1 MKPEFLKLKNNQT
14 DNYILPFLW
23 MKGESQELIRTEI
36 EKIAECG
43 IKAICLESRPHPD
56 FMGEQW
62 WSDFG
67 MIIEE
72 AKKHDMKVWILDD
85 AHFPT
90 GYANGLIKTKYP
102 ERKKRYLNYNVVN
115 VWGAAG
121 EVTIP
126 VSRMTKPLVSFLEL
140 DKPRDLEEQM
150 KNQLIAVV
158 AYPLREENKLDESGA
173 IDLTAK
179 VQGGIV
185 NYTFPQDNY
194 RVFVVYETATDG
206 GNTDYINMMDLESV
220 STLIEAVYE
229 PHFEHFKEEFGKTI
243 AGFFSD
249 EPEIGNIGGFKSD
262 VQIGNS
268 KMPLPWSKQ
277 LKEKMLQIY
286 GDSWL
291 AKLPLLWTESLQMEE
306 CAQARYE
313 FMNAVSTL
321 YSENFSCQLGEW
333 CSAHKVEYIGHVVED
348 DNLHGRLG
356 NGAAHYFRAMKGQ
369 HMAGID
375 VIGDQIC
382 IGGAGYLRTGI
393 FDRDGEFLHYALG
406 KMGASSGHLDP
417 NKQGRTMCELFGAS
431 GWKTGVRD
439 MKYILDHV
447 LVRGVNTL
455 VPHAFS
461 MADYPD
467 MDCPPH
473 FYARGNNPEFKHF
486 GNLMKYANRMC
497 EILSGG
503 KHVAEVAILYHADA
517 EWSGNCMLIQKPAK
531 ELLQKQIEFDFVSA
545 DMLAQPAD
553 FQGRVEGDK
562 FYLNGQQ
569 FSTLIIPYV
578 QRLPYAVYQF
588 IRENPKLCV
597 VFLEALPESVVGAEV
612 PAEEVKKALTSCH
625 IVGLKQ
631 LGEWLK
637 QQGKAEL
644 QLLSEFPELVYY
656 HYKKDMDCYMLNN
669 ESAFQI
675 YRGEVKLP
683 LKHGAVYY
691 DGMKNEFYRMKVSER
706 GGDKY
711 VALELAPY
719 GSCIIF
725 DANEEELPLYKTYTE
740 MLGKGMDKMN
750 LSEGWKYSL
759 ATEKQYPNFAGETYL
774 EKLEPI
780 SHNYP
785 NFSGHICY
793 TKQIDVSEVKESMYL
808 EFEQVA
814 ELLELWIND
823 NCAGTV
829 QYPPYVFDISRYL
842 VKGQNTIKAVVTT
855 TLDRDQNNYPE
866 PFIVLNHEVSE
877 GTGMYGDV
885 VLYMSEVLSNE

>member
-1 MKPEFLKLKNNQT
+1 MNSEFVRLKNNQVS
-14 DNYILPFLW
+14 NYILPFLW
-23 MKGESQELIRTEI
+23 MKGESQELIRREI
-36 EKIAECG
+36 EKIDECG
-43 IKAICLESRPHPD
+43 MKAICLESRPHPD

-62 WSDFG
+62 WSDLR

-72 AKKHDMKVWILDD
+72 AKKRDMKVWILDD

-115 VWGAAG
+115 VWGASG

-140 DKPRDLEEQM
+140 DKPRNIEEQK
-150 KNQLIAVV
+150 KNKLVAVV
-158 AYPLREENKLDESGA
+158 AYPLREENQLDESGV
-173 IDLTAK
+173 IDLTDS
-179 VQGGIV
+179 VIDGVI
-185 NYTFPQDNY
+185 NYTFPQENY

-206 GNTDYINMMDLESV
+206 GNEDYINMMDRESV

-229 PHFEHFKEEFGKTI
+229 PHYEHFKEDFGKTI
-243 AGFFSD
+243 VGFFSD
-249 EPEIGNIGGFKSD
+249 EPEIGNIGGFKSN

-268 KMPLPWSKQ
+268 KMPLPWSEQ
-277 LKEKMLQIY
+277 LKEKMLQVY
-286 GDSWL
+286 GESWYIQ
-291 AKLPLLWTESLQMEE
+291 LPLLWTETLQMKE
-306 CAQARYE
+306 CTQARFN
-313 FMNAVSTL
+313 FMNAVSNL
-321 YSENFSCQLGEW
+321 YSENFSSQLGEW
-333 CSAHKVEYIGHVVED
+333 CEAHNVEYIGHVVED

-375 VIGDQIC
+375 VIGNQIT
-382 IGGAGYLRTGI
+382 IGGAGYLRMGI

-447 LVRGVNTL
+447 LSRGINTL

-473 FYARGNNPEFKHF
+473 FYARGNNPQFKHF
-486 GNLMKYANRMC
+486 CDLMKYANRMC

-503 KHVAEVAILYHADA
+503 KHVAEVAVLYHADA

-531 ELLQKQIEFDFVSA
+531 ELLQNQIEFDFVSA
-545 DMLAQPAD
+545 DMLAQLAD

-569 FSTLIIPYV
+569 FTTLIIPYT
-578 QRLPYAVYQF
+578 QRLPFAVFQF
-588 IRENPKLCV
+588 IKENPKLCV
-597 VFLEALPESVVGAEV
+597 IFLEELPESVVGAELPV
-612 PAEEVKKALTSCH
+612 EELKQALTSCNV
-625 IVGLKQ
+625 IGLKQ

-637 QQGKAEL
+637 HQGRAEL
-644 QLLSEFPELVYY
+644 QLLQEFPELVYY
-656 HYKKDMDCYMLNN
+656 HYKKDVDCYMLNN
-669 ESAFQI
+669 ESAFQV
-675 YRGEVKLP
+675 YHGEVKLP

-691 DGMKNEFYRMKVSER
+691 DGMKNEFYRMKVTEK
-706 GGDKY
+706 GGDQY

-725 DANEEELPLYKTYTE
+725 DVNEDELPVYMTYAE
-740 MLGKGMDKMN
+740 KLGESKSKMN
-750 LSEGWKYSL
+750 LSEGWTYSL
-759 ATEKQYPNFAGETYL
+759 ATEKQYPNFTGETNL

-780 SHNYP
+780 SHNHP

-793 TKQIDVSEVKESMYL
+793 TKQIEVCELNESMYL
-808 EFEQVA
+808 EFEHVA
-814 ELLELWIND
+814 EVLELWIND
-823 NCAGTV
+823 NCVGTV
-829 QYPPYVFDISRYL
+829 LYPPYVFNISEYL
-842 VKGQNTIKAVVTT
+842 LKGKNTIKAVVTT

-866 PFIVLNHEVSE
+866 PFIVLNHEASE

-885 VLYMSEVLSNE
+885 VLHRGR